1 MTGYIV
7 LGMGFGILLQKQ
19 GYGLL
24 WAFLMSLCIYAGSM
38 QYVTIDLLGSG
49 ALTTSDLAEIIKS
62 QQFELTQ
69 LKKENQLLKS
79 KILKAAAQGFKL

>member
-1 MTGYIV
+1 
-7 LGMGFGILLQKQ
+7 
-19 GYGLL
+19 
-24 WAFLMSLCIYAGSM
+24 MS
-38 QYVTIDLLGSG
+38 YVEDLLGSG